1 MKDYQEKLDRVRSLL
16 KEDKAQEAF
25 RALLPVFRYPGMM
38 QRPEEFAAVLA
49 VFAEISAKIAGDEF
63 TSIVRH
69 TLDHIDDPG
78 ALYSLGYELIDQG
91 LPAIA
96 ATVLAEA
103 HRLAPNN
110 VEILT
115 ELCAALERSTLYA
128 DACRY
133 LKAAPEV
140 LQHSFLCSYLLA
152 FNSLMSGDL
161 KTTRRLL
168 PDLQRL
174 QEQDEHFAALSA
186 RIIRM
191 LRRADALSGHA
202 PLDTRDLRGW
212 HMVITSG
219 LLLHV
224 SPHGFDEGMNGRY
237 AFVQDTLELCLE
249 GIERVKAVLAA
260 LEITP
265 PRIFALP
272 ERGSSILA
280 QATARILDCPLENWP
295 DGGSEEPGLIVA
307 YDLALLDEDLLPTLL
322 QHHPGQILWN
332 HASCWTEDQP
342 ISGDLTTFLYQV
354 NYEPWGERIR
364 VDQEQQQAITEP
376 PDERDEAIIAAE
388 IVSATLEPGT
398 LDDLP
403 ALIELA
409 RAAAATTGEAA
420 PGLLCSGGRRKKQWS
435 GSPVPSSRF
444 T

>member
-1 MKDYQEKLDRVRSLL
+1 MEDYQEKLQGVRSLL
-16 KEDKAQEAF
+16 DQDKAQEAF
-25 RALLPVFRYPGMM
+25 RALLPVFRYPDMM
-38 QRPEEFAAVLA
+38 QQPAGLAEVLA
-49 VFAEISAKIAGDEF
+49 VFAEISAKIAGDGF
-63 TSIVRH
+63 TSIIHH
-69 TLDHIDDPG
+69 TLSHIDDPG

-103 HRLAPNN
+103 HRLAPDN

-133 LKAAPEV
+133 LKAAPELV
-140 LQHSFLCSYLLA
+140 QRSFLCSYLLA

-168 PDLQRL
+168 PELQRL
-174 QEQDEHFAALSA
+174 QEQDEHFSALSA

-191 LRRADALSGHA
+191 LRRADTLSGHT

-249 GIERVKAVLAA
+249 GIERVKAVLEA

-265 PRIFALP
+265 PRIYALP
-272 ERGSSILA
+272 ERSSLILA
-280 QATARILDCPLENWP
+280 QATARMLDCPLENWP
-295 DGGSEEPGLIVA
+295 DGGSDKPGLIVA
-307 YDLALLDEDLLPTLL
+307 YDLALLDEDILPTLA
-322 QHHPGQILWN
+322 QHHPGQMLWN

-342 ISGDLTTFLYQV
+342 VGGDLTTFLYQV
-354 NYEPWGERIR
+354 NYEPWGERMGI
-364 VDQEQQQAITEP
+364 DQKQQMVMEP
-376 PDERDEAIIAAE
+376 ADERDPTVIAGE
-388 IVSATLEPGT
+388 IVAATLEPGI

-403 ALIELA
+403 ALIKLTH
-409 RAAAATTGEAA
+409 AAAATTGEAA
-420 PGLLCSGGRRKKQWS
+420 PGLLCAGGRRKKQWS

-444 T
+444 A